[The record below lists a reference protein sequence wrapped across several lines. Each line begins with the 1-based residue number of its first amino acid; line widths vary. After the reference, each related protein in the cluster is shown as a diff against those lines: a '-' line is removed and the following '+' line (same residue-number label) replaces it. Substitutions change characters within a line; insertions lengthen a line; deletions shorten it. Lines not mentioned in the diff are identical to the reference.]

1 MKKIIAIILA
11 AVMLL
16 GLAACGSL
24 NKTDVAILWSG
35 DGIVKVPNSLINSME
50 RAMYIESISYTHY
63 GANGDA
69 SSQIGQAE
77 TAVVNGCSA
86 LVVEL
91 VDSAF
96 AQSFVDLAMGKNI
109 PVVFFNC
116 QVDEAVLE
124 SYDKCAV
131 VSTDVESVDEVQGKM
146 VADHLLENFDKLDR
160 NQDGKISYAPMG
172 EVDVAPINTAL
183 EAAEKSALEAVADE
197 VSSLDEVLAD
207 RSDEAG
213 NMVELVITASDE
225 KALEALKALQALGF
239 NDTRLNTHC
248 IPLFTVGADADA
260 TAFTDTSD
268 LTEEDLAVFIYNS
281 LNLVDAGK
289 LAGVTLED
297 YDAISL
303 AAAAALAD
311 LLRGEA
317 EVTQK
322 VTVPYTAYA
331 G

>member
-1 MKKIIAIILA
+1 MKKMIAIILA

-24 NKTDVAILWSG
+24 NKSEVAILWSG

-50 RAMYIESISYTHY
+50 RAMYIESISYAHY
-63 GANGDA
+63 GAKGDA
-69 SSQIGQAE
+69 STQIGQAE
-77 TAVVNGCSA
+77 TAVVNGCGA

-116 QVDEAVLE
+116 QVDDAVLE
-124 SYDKCAV
+124 SYNKCAV
-131 VSTDVESVDEVQGKM
+131 VSTDAESVDQVQSKM
-146 VADHLLENFDKLDR
+146 IADHLVENYDKLDR
-160 NQDGKISYAPMG
+160 NQDGKISYAPIG

-183 EAAEKSALEAVADE
+183 ENAEKPALEAVADE
-197 VSSLDEVLAD
+197 TSSLDEILAD
-207 RSDEAG
+207 HSDEAG

-225 KALEALKALQALGF
+225 EALEALKALQALGF

-268 LTEEDLAVFIYNS
+268 LSEEELAVFIYNS

-297 YDAISL
+297 YDSIAIATAS
-303 AAAAALAD
+303 ALAG
-311 LLRGEA
+311 LLKGAADVEA
-317 EVTQK
+317 K
-322 VTVPYTAYA
+322 VAIPFTTYT